1 MIQDKDTNF
10 VYIANKLSQW
20 KGYSAFC
27 KELISIFDDLK
38 IPYGKIYDVY
48 IKESNRDE
56 YSSTGRKL

>member
-38 IPYGKIYDVY
+38 IPYGKIYDAKRY
-48 IKESNRDE
+48 LDE
-56 YSSTGRKL
+56 GFHAYTA

>member
-38 IPYGKIYDVY
+38 IPYGKI
-48 IKESNRDE
+48 
-56 YSSTGRKL
+56 